1 MSSTLRGGA
10 LEWNSSITSRRFN
23 FDDSSYSA
31 FSASRTY
38 APVSFAHG
46 TMEENRGGEKAGGG
60 EGRGRKRNREK
71 AGERESGTG
80 RVIRPFN

>member
-10 LEWNSSITSRRFN
+10 LEWNSSITSRRVLPRFN

-38 APVSFAHG
+38 APFHLLPEQWGKIA
-46 TMEENRGGEKAGGG
+46 AGK
-60 EGRGRKRNREK
+60 GRGNEIGRKPEN
-71 AGERESGTG
+71 ESLEL
-80 RVIRPFN
+80 VA